1 MQAARKA
8 VETIKETAA
17 NIGASAKS
25 GLEKTKATVQEKNE
39 RMSASDPMQK
49 EMATDK
55 KEERI
60 HQAEMEKQEARDH
73 NAKMSASVISHVT
86 EGGHPHTHTTTG
98 PTTETATGYST
109 IGDYGS
115 GQSLATDH
123 SSTTPG
129 LGYGLGLGHGLGNEE
144 VVMGSHPIETNTGI
158 GGKTKAHSVRV
169 HGTAPGSG
177 PTTNN

>member
-1 MQAARKA
+1 
-8 VETIKETAA
+8 
-17 NIGASAKS
+17 
-25 GLEKTKATVQEKNE
+25 
-39 RMSASDPMQK
+39 MSASEPMQK
-49 EMATDK
+49 EKATEK

-73 NAKMSASVISHVT
+73 NAKMSANAAGHVT
-86 EGGHPHTHTTTG
+86 EGHPHPHTTTG
-98 PTTETATGYST
+98 PATQSATGYST

-129 LGYGLGLGHGLGNEE
+129 LGHGHGNEE
-144 VVMGSHPIETNTGI
+144 VVVGTHPIETNTEI
-158 GGKTKAHSVRV
+158 GGTTKAHNVHV

-177 PTTNN
+177 TTTNN